1 MVSGVA
7 VMTALASGVAA
18 GQDVGGAAHPGGYV
32 KGKATPARPER
43 ALPQRRLPPSQLPS
57 QVVLDRVEATRVQR
71 EATDQRSRPGVP
83 LQIGFSREVPM
94 LRTTAHTS
102 ALLSWTSIPGGQI
115 AAISLTSPDALGLRL
130 GVLVDQLPL
139 TALLRFY
146 AQGSEQVFEVSGQE
160 IMETLARNRA
170 AGDTSDEARTYWSP
184 VIDGQEITVEIDLP
198 AGVAPDT
205 VMFSIPR
212 VSHLVSSPLDPRALH
227 KQIGAAGSCHLDS
240 MCCTSTK

>member
-43 ALPQRRLPPSQLPS
+43 ALPQRRLPPSQLPA

-198 AGVAPDT
+198 AGVAPDE

-212 VSHLVSSPLDPRALH
+212 VSHLVSSPLNPSALH
-227 KQIGAAGSCHLDS
+227 TQIGDAGSCHLDS